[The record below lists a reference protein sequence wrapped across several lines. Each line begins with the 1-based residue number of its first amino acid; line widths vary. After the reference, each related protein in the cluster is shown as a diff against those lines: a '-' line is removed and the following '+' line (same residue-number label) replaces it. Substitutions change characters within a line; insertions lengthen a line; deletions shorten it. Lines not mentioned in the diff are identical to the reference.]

1 MDNNTSFAASPSATS
16 EAIDQ
21 STVSDL
27 TPIAIA
33 AGGKEITGIE
43 IFQRTADNTTAARV
57 NELVSEM
64 NANKPTGGID
74 MAYGNE
80 DTQRL
85 RFWKANSF
93 KASIVVFVHG
103 GSWRSGTYLDSIGS
117 VKVDH
122 LTSKGYAFATVN
134 YTLIPSVTVE
144 EQVQEVANSLD
155 YLVKN
160 AARPLTREWCQF
172 PYPPERDLE
181 YSLPCLQRA
190 YWKEIYV

>member
-74 MAYGNE
+74 MA
-80 DTQRL
+80 
-85 RFWKANSF
+85 
-93 KASIVVFVHG
+93 
-103 GSWRSGTYLDSIGS
+103 
-117 VKVDH
+117 
-122 LTSKGYAFATVN
+122 
-134 YTLIPSVTVE
+134 
-144 EQVQEVANSLD
+144 
-155 YLVKN
+155 
-160 AARPLTREWCQF
+160 
-172 PYPPERDLE
+172 
-181 YSLPCLQRA
+181 
-190 YWKEIYV
+190 